1 MVHSKDI
8 MHEIWSVI
16 LRRRDVESGITVEGG
31 KYLSYRK
38 KMKKAIAKQ

>member
-8 MHEIWSVI
+8 MHEIRSVI
-16 LRRRDVESGITVEGG
+16 LRRRDVGGITVEGG